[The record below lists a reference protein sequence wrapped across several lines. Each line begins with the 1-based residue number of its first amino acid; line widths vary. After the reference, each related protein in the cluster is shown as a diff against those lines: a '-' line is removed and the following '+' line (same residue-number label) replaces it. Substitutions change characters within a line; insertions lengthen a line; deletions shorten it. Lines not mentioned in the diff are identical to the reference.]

1 MREGGCER
9 QEQQRQQKPK
19 SILFFFF
26 FNNFIYLS
34 LAVLGF
40 RCQVGFSLVAV
51 IGGYSLVA
59 VQRLLIVVTSLIE
72 EHGL

>member
-1 MREGGCER
+1 MRGRSSRGSKN
-9 QEQQRQQKPK
+9 QSQF
-19 SILFFFF
+19 FFFF

-34 LAVLGF
+34 LAALGL